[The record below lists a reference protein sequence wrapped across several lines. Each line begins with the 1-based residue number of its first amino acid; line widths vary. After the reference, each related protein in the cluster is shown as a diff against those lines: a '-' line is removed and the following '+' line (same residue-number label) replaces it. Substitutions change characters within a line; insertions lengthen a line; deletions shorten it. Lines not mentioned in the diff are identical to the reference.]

1 MFAVASTYVWDLDLS
16 VVDLVDDVVRVLS
29 VHGAT
34 DRLAVPRTSLTVPS
48 SLRAMERSRIVL
60 AISIT
65 SSTLMLPL
73 WATGERMNKVQG
85 WQNINANTSAKNI
98 L

>member
-1 MFAVASTYVWDLDLS
+1 MLHNVFKPKDFIFDATSTHVWDLDLS

-29 VHGAT
+29 VHGAGPT
-34 DRLAVPRTSLTVPS
+34 DWAVPRTSLTVPS

-73 WATGERMNKVQG
+73 WATDWG
-85 WQNINANTSAKNI
+85 KNEI
-98 L
+98 